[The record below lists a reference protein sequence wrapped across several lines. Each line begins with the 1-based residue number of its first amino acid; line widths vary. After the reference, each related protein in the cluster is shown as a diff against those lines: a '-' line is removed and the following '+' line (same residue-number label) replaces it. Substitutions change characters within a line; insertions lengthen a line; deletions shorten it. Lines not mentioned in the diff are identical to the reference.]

1 MLQKDKKK
9 HSLKRSKRRKKLDGW
24 LWLWMSPCVC
34 LHSVIYFAVKVLN
47 PTQGPVFFLPLFS
60 LIDWTDWWSAV
71 WSSQESKHW
80 PLPWNPT
87 TGDWAGGES
96 VYTRGREMY
105 TESHYSGP
113 ISCKCIH
120 PPPLFVQQRYQCVC
134 VFMAF
139 CLHDSRVSQSINQTS
154 YCTAAVQMVA
164 LGFLSIQ
171 FTADFH
177 LQILHTPSPAA
188 RAPPAADMSRFQKR
202 RKINHHR
209 NVWSHD
215 VRGAFKCWVIRSFL
229 HTCSSSSEK

>member
-1 MLQKDKKK
+1 MDDCVSEWV
-9 HSLKRSKRRKKLDGW
+9 HVCVFTVCFTSLLRSWIQPRAL
-24 LWLWMSPCVC
+24 
-34 LHSVIYFAVKVLN
+34 
-47 PTQGPVFFLPLFS
+47 FFSFLSSLS
-60 LIDWTDWWSAV
+60 LIELTDEVQCDPVRRANTDRCHETQPQGTE
-71 WSSQESKHW
+71 QE
-80 PLPWNPT
+80 
-87 TGDWAGGES
+87 A
-96 VYTRGREMY
+96 REMY